1 MATKRNI
8 EIGGIVCHFRS
19 SAAVPRIYRL
29 MFSRDLFKDMSK
41 LADELDK
48 SNRLEEKEKKKA
60 EAEGRAYV
68 KSSAL
73 PLSSLEMFE
82 NIAYVMAKHADPEV
96 PDTPEDWLDGFNTF
110 SIYQILPQII
120 DLWGLNVQTES
131 ESKKNFARLNAK

>member
-48 SNRLEEKEKKKA
+48 SNRLEEKEK
-60 EAEGRAYV
+60 G
-68 KSSAL
+68 
-73 PLSSLEMFE
+73 
-82 NIAYVMAKHADPEV
+82 
-96 PDTPEDWLDGFNTF
+96 
-110 SIYQILPQII
+110 
-120 DLWGLNVQTES
+120 
-131 ESKKNFARLNAK
+131 

>member
-8 EIGGIVCHFRS
+8 EIGGILCHFRS

-82 NIAYVMAKHADPEV
+82 NIAYVMAKHGDPSQ
-96 PDTPEDWLDGFNTF
+96 PDNIEEWLDQFEMF
-110 SIYQILPQII
+110 DIYEILPQI
-120 DLWGLNVQTES
+120 LVE
-131 ESKKNFARLNAK
+131 KKADIEEREDK

>member
-1 MATKRNI
+1 
-8 EIGGIVCHFRS
+8 
-19 SAAVPRIYRL
+19 

-82 NIAYVMAKHADPEV
+82 NIAYVMAKHGDPSQ
-96 PDTPEDWLDGFNTF
+96 PDNIEEWLDQFEMF
-110 SIYQILPQII
+110 DIYEILPQILDMWKI
-120 DLWGLNVQTES
+120 ETHQES
-131 ESKKNFARLNAK
+131 EPKKV

>member
-1 MATKRNI
+1 
-8 EIGGIVCHFRS
+8 
-19 SAAVPRIYRL
+19 
-29 MFSRDLFKDMSK
+29 MSK

-82 NIAYVMAKHADPEV
+82 NIAYVMAKHGDPSQ
-96 PDTPEDWLDGFNTF
+96 PDNIEEWLDQFEMF
-110 SIYQILPQII
+110 DIYEILPQILDMWKI
-120 DLWGLNVQTES
+120 ETHQES
-131 ESKKNFARLNAK
+131 EPKKCRRD

>member
-29 MFSRDLFKDMSK
+29 MFSRDLFKDKSK

-68 KSSAL
+68 KSSTL

-82 NIAYVMAKHADPEV
+82 NIAYVMAKHGDPSQ
-96 PDTPEDWLDGFNTF
+96 PDNIEEWLDQFEMF
-110 SIYQILPQII
+110 DIYEILPQILDMWKI
-120 DLWGLNVQTES
+120 ETHQES
-131 ESKKNFARLNAK
+131 EPKKV